1 MLNLSLL
8 RSFVSL
14 AETGS
19 FQDAAARL
27 QIAQPTISLHIKK
40 LEKDLGVVLIER
52 NNAGS
57 RSTRHGE
64 RLLPYARSLLRTAE
78 RAAAVAQGSGLVIGC
93 SGNIASY
100 YISQAI
106 RGFLE
111 ADGWSGGW
119 EVRSSPNPQIAEMLL
134 SREVDLAVMEWPM
147 DDPTLAV
154 MPWREEEMIVI
165 LPPDHAFAERT
176 AISIDEFL
184 TLRVI
189 GGEGGSGTGTVLRR
203 LLGDRSSA
211 LIMAANV
218 GSTEA
223 VKSAVKAGLGA
234 SVVLRAA
241 VDDDIAAGRLAGA
254 VIDGAPL
261 VKTFYVARPA
271 ALPDDDVTA
280 RFAQSLVS

>member
-27 QIAQPTISLHIKK
+27 QLAQPTISQHIKK

-78 RAAAVAQGSGLVIGC
+78 RAAAVAQGSTLVIGC

-100 YISQAI
+100 YISRAI
-106 RGFLE
+106 SGFLE
-111 ADGWSGGW
+111 TDGWPGGW
-119 EVRSSPNPQIAEMLL
+119 EVRSAPNPQVGEMLL
-134 SREVDLAVMEWPM
+134 RREVDLAVMEWPM

-154 MPWREEEMIVI
+154 MPWREEEMVVI
-165 LPPDHAFAERT
+165 LPQAHPFAGRGT
-176 AISIDEFL
+176 ISRAEFL
-184 TLRVI
+184 SLSMI
-189 GGEGGSGTGTVLRR
+189 GGESGSGTGAVLRR
-203 LLGDRSSA
+203 LFGDRA
-211 LIMAANV
+211 DDLKIAANV

-234 SVVLRAA
+234 SLVLRAA
-241 VDDDIAAGRLAGA
+241 VADDLAAGRLAGV
-254 VIDGAPL
+254 VIDDTPL
-261 VKTFYVARPA
+261 IKTFYIARPA
-271 ALPDDDVTA
+271 ALPEDDVTA
-280 RFAQSLVS
+280 RFAQSLAG